1 MGPREGD
8 PEPALPASDPRNDVA
23 DGSDATKSGRRET
36 RRQLRGSSVLLVGR
50 VLSVVLNLVTQVAIV
65 RYLSTSDYGAF
76 AYALATVALVGG
88 LLGLGFDRAISRF
101 LPIYDEQA
109 DHARFLGTAG
119 LVVGII
125 LGLGGAVILLVV
137 GLQAT
142 LLGHLIDDPLAI
154 LIVVI
159 MIFLAPI
166 EALDGVLTDFFAV
179 FSSAR
184 TIFVRRYILAPS
196 LRLTVVIL
204 LILTG
209 RDVVFLAA
217 GYVIAGGVGILLY
230 LTLVPGILRQA
241 GVMDDL
247 RARRIDIPFREIV
260 SYTFPLLTMDIVL
273 LSISS
278 FDALL
283 VGNVHG
289 TTEVAEL
296 RVVDSTARLNSIVF
310 QTFSILF
317 IPTAARFFA
326 RNDRAAMGDMYWR
339 TAAWMAV
346 LSFPVFALTFS
357 LAQPITILLF
367 GERYASSAVI
377 LALVSTARYIDA
389 AFGANGATIRIFGGI
404 KEIVVVNL
412 ATAVFHVT
420 LALILVPPFG
430 AVGAAVSILVT
441 YIFYNALKQIVL
453 RRVSGVPVFDMRY
466 VSTYIAIVVTAVAMA
481 LIVVVFD
488 PPLIVS
494 LAVAGLGSLAVLAFG
509 RSSLRIGETFP
520 ELLRFPGGRFLG

>member
-8 PEPALPASDPRNDVA
+8 SEPALSASDPQVT

-101 LPIYDEQA
+101 LPIYDEQG

-119 LVVGII
+119 LVAGII

-142 LLGHLIDDPLAI
+142 LLGQLIDDPLAI

-166 EALDGVLTDFFAV
+166 EALDGALTDFFAV

-209 RDVVFLAA
+209 SNVVFLAA
-217 GYVIAGGVGILLY
+217 GYVIAGGAGILLY

-241 GVMDDL
+241 GVMDNL
-247 RARRIDIPFREIV
+247 RARRIEIPFREIV

-278 FDALL
+278 FNALL
-283 VGNVHG
+283 VGNIHG

-326 RNDRAAMGDMYWR
+326 RNDRDAMGDMYWR

-466 VSTYIAIVVTAVAMA
+466 VSTYIAIVVTAVVMA
-481 LIVVVFD
+481 LIVVVLD

-494 LAVAGLGSLAVLAFG
+494 LAVAGVGSLAVLAFG